1 MVRGLVEIFESGL
14 EAHTLRLSGARQF
27 QEDGRSPEAQ
37 ACLVCVMRSE
47 EAGGAGVSKVKC
59 SK

>member
-1 MVRGLVEIFESGL
+1 MEIFESGL

-47 EAGGAGVSKVKC
+47 EAGGAGVSKVKH